1 MKRNVLLLV
10 IIIFF
15 SACNQDSEKIT
26 RLIQLEDR
34 SVAVITGTAA
44 DVAAR
49 KYFPNA
55 EKQNFYATTDAA
67 YTVKIGKS
75 DAFIFDK
82 VVLDNI
88 IQKYPEL
95 TLIAEPVAKAEIAIA
110 FNKERIVLLEKVN
123 VALEQ
128 LQKEGTMEAMK
139 AMKARWIE
147 PGYEQVP
154 ELPRKSATGRR
165 YTTSPFSDYHEALPS
180 SMKKSGKG
188 SVLRVGVCAQFE
200 PMMFVSNNKITGFD
214 MELLIKIADILGQDF
229 EVVDMSFDSLILS
242 LHSEKIDFAISNF
255 DITEQ
260 RKKFVNFSEPYL
272 IQDIVALVKK

>member
-1 MKRNVLLLV
+1 MKRNILLLV

-26 RLIQLEDR
+26 RLFQLKDR

-49 KYFPNA
+49 KYFPDA

-67 YTVKIGKS
+67 YNVKIGKS

-128 LQKEGTMEAMK
+128 LQKQGTME

-154 ELPRKSATGRR
+154 ELPQKSATGKR
-165 YTTSPFSDYHEALPS
+165 YTTSPFSDYHKAHPS

-214 MELLIKIADILGQDF
+214 MELLIRIADILGQDF

-260 RKKFVNFSEPYL
+260 RKKFVSFSEPYL
-272 IQDIVALVKK
+272 TQDIVALVRK